1 VAVNI
6 DSGRSPSLA
15 RLGRVA
21 AAAMLPLAGAGLAY
35 LLSWVSDRLLY
46 IGPFDRAAFGWF
58 VVVPVWALTP
68 LAAAVAWR
76 AIDARDAAWAA
87 AVAGLVISAVATSLF
102 WLAVAFPACDFG
114 AMRTP
119 AESILPSLIV
129 GVVVGAGLAA
139 TCLATTA
146 VLRGGRLWSAL
157 LVGAGSAVGLVFLA
171 ALVATPLILSGGCLR
186 PPV

>member
-1 VAVNI
+1 MAVNI

-68 LAAAVAWR
+68 LAGAVAWR

-119 AESILPSLIV
+119 AESILPSLVV
-129 GVVVGAGLAA
+129 GVVVGGGFAA

-171 ALVATPLILSGGCLR
+171 AVATPLILSGGCQR

>member
-1 VAVNI
+1 MTVNI

-87 AVAGLVISAVATSLF
+87 AVAGQ
-102 WLAVAFPACDFG
+102 
-114 AMRTP
+114 
-119 AESILPSLIV
+119 
-129 GVVVGAGLAA
+129 AA
-139 TCLATTA
+139 INK
-146 VLRGGRLWSAL
+146 R
-157 LVGAGSAVGLVFLA
+157 
-171 ALVATPLILSGGCLR
+171 
-186 PPV
+186 